1 MSFLIIIHEL
11 GHLLMA
17 LLLGGELI
25 KINIYPLG
33 GISKFKFDL
42 NISIIK
48 EFLVLIS
55 GPIMQIIG
63 YFILVNILKDYN
75 KLISIYHYSILIFN
89 LVPIYP
95 LDGGRILNL
104 FLSIFI
110 PYKKSLILS
119 IILSIIF
126 IVLIFSYFI
135 FNNITINI
143 VVISIF
149 LLYKVIIEYKNID
162 YLYER
167 FLLERYLNNYNFKKG
182 IIINKINN
190 FRRSKRHLIKINNNY
205 YLEKDI
211 LEKKYKRY

>member
-1 MSFLIIIHEL
+1 
-11 GHLLMA
+11 MA

-48 EFLVLIS
+48 EFLVLIF

-63 YFILVNILKDYN
+63 YLILINVLKDYD

-89 LVPIYP
+89 LLPIYP
-95 LDGGRILNL
+95 LDGGKILNL

-110 PYKKSLILS
+110 SYKKSLILS
-119 IILSIIF
+119 IVLSITFIIIIIF
-126 IVLIFSYFI
+126 IYSIL
-135 FNNITINI
+135 NNLTLNI
-143 VVISIF
+143 IIISIF
-149 LLYKVIIEYKNID
+149 LIYKVILEYKNIN

-182 IIINKINN
+182 IIINRIHD
-190 FRRSKRHLIKINNNY
+190 FRRSKRHLINIDGNY
-205 YLEKDI
+205 YFEKDI
-211 LEKKYKRY
+211 LKKKYKRY

>member
-1 MSFLIIIHEL
+1 
-11 GHLLMA
+11 MA

-42 NISIIK
+42 NISILK
-48 EFLVLIS
+48 ELLILIA

-63 YFILVNILKDYN
+63 YLLLVNILKDYN
-75 KLISIYHYSILIFN
+75 ELIVIYHYSILIFN
-89 LVPIYP
+89 LLPIYP
-95 LDGGRILNL
+95 LDGGKILNL
-104 FLSIFI
+104 FLSVFI

-126 IVLIFSYFI
+126 IVIIFIYSI
-135 FNNITINI
+135 LNSITLNI
-143 VVISIF
+143 VIISIF
-149 LLYKVIIEYKNID
+149 LIYKVILEYKNID

-167 FLLERYLNNYNFKKG
+167 FLLERYLNNYNFKRG

-211 LEKKYKRY
+211 LDKKYKRY

>member
-1 MSFLIIIHEL
+1 
-11 GHLLMA
+11 MA

-63 YFILVNILKDYN
+63 YFILISILKDYN

-89 LVPIYP
+89 LLPIYP
-95 LDGGRILNL
+95 LDGGKILNL

-126 IVLIFSYFI
+126 VVVVFI
-135 FNNITINI
+135 YSILNNLTLNI
-143 VVISIF
+143 IIISIF
-149 LLYKVIIEYKNID
+149 LIYKVIIEYKNIN

-190 FRRSKRHLIKINNNY
+190 FRRSKRHLININNDY